1 MSAATDEH
9 APSVSSGR
17 LSVSLVLAAAGV
29 ASSVAGRSSPVW
41 LVGTAAFWL
50 AAIVAF
56 ASTWAPWLLGRC
68 FVTLLITA
76 LVTSVAATVA
86 WSLVPVAMVLWVAVA
101 WSSKMPW
108 TWLLV
113 AGVGTVGAAATATA
127 VGLPALAEDLALT
140 GYALAF
146 MGCGLALAPGSDLRT
161 PTRAR
166 PTSTDVAGARTDG
179 DCE

>member
-1 MSAATDEH
+1 MSAATDER
-9 APSVSSGR
+9 APSASAGR

-29 ASSVAGRSSPVW
+29 ASSFAGRSSPVW
-41 LVGTAAFWL
+41 LVATAAFWL
-50 AAIVAF
+50 AAVVAF
-56 ASTWAPWLLGRC
+56 ASIWAPWLLGRC

-76 LVTSVAATVA
+76 LVTSVATVA
-86 WSLVPVAMVLWVAVA
+86 WSLVPVAMVIWVAVA

-113 AGVGTVGAAATATA
+113 AGVGIVGAAATATA
-127 VGLPALAEDLALT
+127 VGLPGLAEDLALT

-161 PTRAR
+161 RTRAR
-166 PTSTDVAGARTDG
+166 PTSTDVAGAPTDG
-179 DCE
+179 NCE